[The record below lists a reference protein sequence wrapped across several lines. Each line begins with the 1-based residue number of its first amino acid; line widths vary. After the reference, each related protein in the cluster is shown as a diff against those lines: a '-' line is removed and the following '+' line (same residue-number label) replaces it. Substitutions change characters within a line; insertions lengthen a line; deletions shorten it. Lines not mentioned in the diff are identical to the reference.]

1 MSTAA
6 LDALWGPH
14 VRSLRHGRRLVWVAA
29 SPKDHEP
36 EWTQDA
42 DVRPVAT
49 FAVSEVRNKVVR
61 IPTASMNRAV
71 RDQVEDFLTRVT
83 DARSTVPSVA
93 PTEEGSAI
101 LHWVAGHTSIEVEID
116 AAGPKYL
123 WAARVDGTHETLT
136 DDPAA
141 IEIAARRLVA
151 DMAARVNALNPRWR
165 YTYLG
170 R

>member
-6 LDALWGPH
+6 VDALWGPL
-14 VRSLRHGRRLVWVAA
+14 VKGPRPGRRFVRVAA
-29 SPKDHEP
+29 SPKDHDQ
-36 EWTQDA
+36 EWSQDA
-42 DVRPVAT
+42 HVPPVAT

-93 PTEEGSAI
+93 PTEDGSAI
-101 LHWVAGHTSIEVEID
+101 LHWVAGDTSIEVEID
-116 AAGPKYL
+116 VAGAQYL
-123 WAARVDGTHETLT
+123 WAARVDGTHETLA
-136 DDPAA
+136 DDAAA
-141 IEIAARRLVA
+141 IQIATRRLVA
-151 DMAARVNALNPRWR
+151 DMAARVNAVNPRWR
-165 YTYLG
+165 DAYLG